1 MNERAIRILGAS
13 CKWTGRALSL
23 LLLVFWGLFF
33 VEHMKE
39 WFLRP
44 HGPYPPAWVWRQ
56 QAFHFLMLV
65 ALGVALR
72 WDKLGALLLV
82 LTTAG
87 FFGLM
92 PRWNGF
98 PWIAFLNLAPVVFF
112 AVYWLTQRAAP
123 AAAEQGEAAAH

>member
-1 MNERAIRILGAS
+1 MNERAIRILGAT

-56 QAFHFLMLV
+56 QAFHFLILVGLGIMLRWDRLGTLV
-65 ALGVALR
+65 ALVA
-72 WDKLGALLLV
+72 AL
-82 LTTAG
+82 G
-87 FFGLM
+87 FFALILGWQWGGRGWFM
-92 PRWNGF
+92 PF
-98 PWIAFLNLAPVVFF
+98 INLVPVVFF
-112 AVYWLTQRAAP
+112 AVYWLTQR
-123 AAAEQGEAAAH
+123 